1 MTEWHSNKYWQN
13 RSKDERIK
21 NLRIPARYRDKS
33 LSNYDTD
40 NGDEDSLDAVKHWCA
55 SIDRNLAEGMGLY
68 LYGHTGVGK
77 THLAQGAA
85 LHVVSNHNLSGIF
98 ITADRYCDMIYD
110 ELRNDGDLPEPY
122 SDPFLLKYMRR
133 TFDIL
138 VLDGLGSERATTE
151 FARNA
156 IIALINNRYE
166 ERLITIITSILPPA
180 ELSRIYGKRL
190 WSVIQESCYSINV
203 EGNDYRKV
211 LSDAGK

>member
-13 RSKDERIK
+13 RSKDERIR
-21 NLRIPARYRDKS
+21 NLRIPARYRDKTLASFDAEHGDAAS
-33 LSNYDTD
+33 L
-40 NGDEDSLDAVKHWCA
+40 EAVQHWCNT
-55 SIDRNLAEGMGLY
+55 IDKNIDDGMGLY

-85 LHVVSNHNLSGIF
+85 LEVVSKHNLSGIF
-98 ITADRYCDMIYD
+98 ITTDRVMDMIYD
-110 ELRNDGDLPEPY
+110 EQRNDGDLPEPY

-133 TFDIL
+133 VFDVL

-166 ERLITIITSILPPA
+166 EKLITIVTSILPPA
-180 ELSRIYGKRL
+180 ELSRVYGKRL
-190 WSVIQESCYSINV
+190 MSILQESCYSINV
-203 EGNDYRKV
+203 EGSDYRK
-211 LSDAGK
+211 LISSAGQ